1 MSPLRSIQSI
11 KSGLGLRELQ
21 AVLAVAELGS
31 FRAAA
36 AALGFTQSALSHQ
49 VSALEAALGQ
59 SLFHR
64 PGGRAAVRLTPAGE
78 AVCRRARRALR
89 EVEAVAADAEQAA
102 RGESVRVRVGV
113 TQTAAA
119 EIMPAALR
127 AFRDDHPGVEVVLVA
142 ADELESSRD
151 ALLRGDL
158 DLAFSYNSETDEYVE
173 AIAVVEDNWVILTRR
188 DSAIASLESPGFAAL
203 DRQDLVA
210 WARRWRGQAE
220 LEDGWARRGIAP
232 KIVYRTDDNLA
243 LQRLVAAGLGHACIG
258 RVAASRA
265 VDPAL
270 TWLEPHDAGPAQRT
284 IAVCYARHRPLT
296 ATARTLITAIRSQA
310 GLGPAL
316 AGQVDEHTPR
326 GVRPA
331 SPGQRPRP
339 STRRSTPGPAGGGP
353 GGHPA
358 RSGKIKMI
366 PNGPGVTARYR

>member
-1 MSPLRSIQSI
+1 MSQFRSIQPI

-59 SLFHR
+59 SLFDR

-78 AVCRRARRALR
+78 AVCRRARRALA

-119 EIMPAALR
+119 ELR

-142 ADELESSRD
+142 ADELEYSRD
-151 ALLRGDL
+151 AVLRGDL
-158 DLAFSYNSETDEYVE
+158 DLAFSYNSETDEYIE
-173 AIAVVEDNWVILTRR
+173 AIAVVEDSWVILTRR
-188 DSAIASLESPGFAAL
+188 DSAIANVDSPGFAVL
-203 DRQDLVA
+203 DQQDLVA
-210 WARRWRGQAE
+210 WTRRWRGQAE

-270 TWLEPHDAGPAQRT
+270 TWLEPDEATAQRT
-284 IAVCYARHRPLT
+284 IAVCYARHRPVT
-296 ATARTLITAIRSQA
+296 ATARTLITAIRSQ
-310 GLGPAL
+310 
-316 AGQVDEHTPR
+316 
-326 GVRPA
+326 
-331 SPGQRPRP
+331 
-339 STRRSTPGPAGGGP
+339 GG
-353 GGHPA
+353 
-358 RSGKIKMI
+358 
-366 PNGPGVTARYR
+366 

>member
-1 MSPLRSIQSI
+1 MSQLRSIQPI

-21 AVLAVAELGS
+21 AVLAIAELGS

-59 SLFHR
+59 SLFDR

-89 EVEAVAADAEQAA
+89 EV
-102 RGESVRVRVGV
+102 
-113 TQTAAA
+113 
-119 EIMPAALR
+119 
-127 AFRDDHPGVEVVLVA
+127 HPGVEVVLVA

-151 ALLRGDL
+151 GLLRGDF
-158 DLAFSYNSETDEYVE
+158 DLAFSYNSETDEYIE
-173 AIAVVEDNWVILTRR
+173 AIAVVEDSWVILTRR
-188 DSAIASLESPGFAAL
+188 DSAIASLDRPEFTVL
-203 DRQDLVA
+203 DQQDLVA
-210 WARRWRGQAE
+210 WARRWRGQAA

-270 TWLEPHDAGPAQRT
+270 TWLEPDEATAQRT
-284 IAVCYARHRPLT
+284 IALCYARHRPVT
-296 ATARTLITAIRSQA
+296 ATARSLITAIRSQA
-310 GLGPAL
+310 G
-316 AGQVDEHTPR
+316 
-326 GVRPA
+326 
-331 SPGQRPRP
+331 
-339 STRRSTPGPAGGGP
+339 
-353 GGHPA
+353 
-358 RSGKIKMI
+358 
-366 PNGPGVTARYR
+366 